1 MVEWKL
7 DNDDN
12 LMISLN
18 CDDDMM
24 NNHWWW
30 PDDTDHWWSYLS
42 DDLNG
47 AVFSDRPLCFT
58 DNAPVQLNEM
68 AGNVVSKCFVCFF
81 PFILNLQLT
90 WQVIDL
96 VIIITTKIIAIIM
109 VWPTFDDC
117 FDMKCQF
124 CQNFSALSSQQ
135 MAPKTDLLLMVG
147 SPVMMIMH
155 W

>member
-1 MVEWKL
+1 M
-7 DNDDN
+7 
-12 LMISLN
+12 MI
-18 CDDDMM
+18 
-24 NNHWWW
+24 WWW

-47 AVFSDRPLCFT
+47 AVFFDRPLCFT

-68 AGNVVSKCFVCFF
+68 AGNVVSNVLSVFS
-81 PFILNLQLT
+81 FILNLRFT
-90 WQVIDL
+90 WQVIIDL

-109 VWPTFDDC
+109 VWPAFDDC

-135 MAPKTDLLLMVG
+135 MAPKTDLLLMV
-147 SPVMMIMH
+147 SPVMMIMEEEKASDLGPDSINFNIFPTCGLPK
-155 W
+155 